1 MRCKSFVR
9 RGIEGKESQPAT
21 AKRNWRSG
29 RKSRHLQQ
37 FGIDGTPQDLLHAL
51 AAFRM
56 HRQEK
61 NFDKACT
68 SSVRIAGKAI
78 YKDERKWQAAI
89 RKARHTL
96 QSLFPAPN

>member
-1 MRCKSFVR
+1 
-9 RGIEGKESQPAT
+9 
-21 AKRNWRSG
+21 
-29 RKSRHLQQ
+29 
-37 FGIDGTPQDLLHAL
+37 
-51 AAFRM
+51 M